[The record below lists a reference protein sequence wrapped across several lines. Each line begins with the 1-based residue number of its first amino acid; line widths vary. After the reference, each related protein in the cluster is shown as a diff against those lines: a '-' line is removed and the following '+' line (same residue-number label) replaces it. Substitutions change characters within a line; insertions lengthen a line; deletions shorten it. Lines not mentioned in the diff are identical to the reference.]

1 MALVY
6 RSLLLQ
12 HLPCPS
18 VTPLLRNYPLKPL
31 KFSSQPFS
39 HRCRQSPASSSSSSA
54 RCCSSSSSMESPPEG
69 YRRNVGVCLM
79 NPSKK
84 IFAASRLDI
93 PSAWQM
99 PQGGIDEGEDPRVAV
114 MRELKEETGVHSAEI
129 IAEAPHWI
137 TYDFPPDVR
146 EKLKVRWGSDWKGQA
161 QKWFLL
167 KFTGKDEE
175 INLLGDGTEQPE
187 FGEWSWVSPD
197 QLVELAVD
205 FKKPVYKEVMSAF
218 ASHLHSHF
226 SVRLKMIL
234 SLEGQLGRIGRDSKS
249 LAKRVE
255 GLENVRVRRA
265 FASGVVSTA
274 VGDDGSL
281 WVWGRSKRGQLGL
294 GKGIVEA
301 LVPSKVEALCQ
312 EHIVKVSLGWGHVL
326 ALSADGKVFGW
337 GYVADG
343 RVGNVGL
350 PLEASPLDSLAS
362 GYGEEAAEKK
372 VAEAMRKESNMPIAW
387 EPRLVEEL
395 RGVKVE
401 DIACGSDHSL
411 VLCRDGTLLSSGS
424 NVYGQ
429 LGRRNK
435 QDLGMSPVDI
445 TGSPVSVAA
454 GLGHSLAICNVES
467 DSSNTRRVVSS
478 WGWNRSQQLG
488 RGKPE
493 ELPREVE
500 GFDGETPASVSA
512 GRVHSLCVT
521 EKGEA
526 WVWGCGRSGRLGL
539 GSSVDEP
546 EPMLLEDVEGCVL
559 QAVAGFDH
567 SLILVSDCV

>member
-1 MALVY
+1 MVRLWSIAK
-6 RSLLLQ
+6 
-12 HLPCPS
+12 
-18 VTPLLRNYPLKPL
+18 LRIG
-31 KFSSQPFS
+31 KFSTF
-39 HRCRQSPASSSSSSA
+39 
-54 RCCSSSSSMESPPEG
+54 G
-69 YRRNVGVCLM
+69 IRRWFTT
-79 NPSKK
+79 
-84 IFAASRLDI
+84 I
-93 PSAWQM
+93 
-99 PQGGIDEGEDPRVAV
+99 GGERSTKV
-114 MRELKEETGVHSAEI
+114 MS
-129 IAEAPHWI
+129 
-137 TYDFPPDVR
+137 F
-146 EKLKVRWGSDWKGQA
+146 
-161 QKWFLL
+161 
-167 KFTGKDEE
+167 
-175 INLLGDGTEQPE
+175 GDGSHGALGLPSTGMGLDAYEPTQVHDLP
-187 FGEWSWVSPD
+187 SDVSFISAGHYHS
-197 QLVELAVD
+197 LAVT
-205 FKKPVYKEVMSAF
+205 
-218 ASHLHSHF
+218 
-226 SVRLKMIL
+226 SVGEIWAWGRNEE
-234 SLEGQLGRIGRDSKS
+234 SQLGRIGRDSNS
-249 LAKRVE
+249 RSVAKRVE
-255 GLENVRVRRA
+255 GLENVKVRGA

-274 VGDDGSL
+274 IGDDGSL

-294 GKGIVEA
+294 GEGIVEA
-301 LVPSKVEALCQ
+301 LVPSKVEALGQ

-343 RVGNVGL
+343 RVGNVGV

-362 GYGEEAAEKK
+362 GYGDEEAAEKK
-372 VAEAMRKESNMPIAW
+372 VAEAMRKENNMPIAW

-429 LGRRNK
+429 LGRRSNE
-435 QDLGMSPVDI
+435 DLTMSPVDV

-467 DSSNTRRVVSS
+467 GSNTRRVVSS
-478 WGWNRSQQLG
+478 WGWNRSKQLG

-500 GFDGETPASVSA
+500 GLDGETPASVSA

-526 WVWGCGRSGRLGL
+526 WVWGCGKSGRLGL
-539 GSSVDEP
+539 GSSYDEP

-567 SLILVSDCV
+567 SLILVSDCVD

>member
-1 MALVY
+1 MVRLWSIAKLSNFGRRRWFTTIVGE
-6 RSLLLQ
+6 RS
-12 HLPCPS
+12 
-18 VTPLLRNYPLKPL
+18 
-31 KFSSQPFS
+31 
-39 HRCRQSPASSSSSSA
+39 
-54 RCCSSSSSMESPPEG
+54 
-69 YRRNVGVCLM
+69 
-79 NPSKK
+79 SK
-84 IFAASRLDI
+84 
-93 PSAWQM
+93 
-99 PQGGIDEGEDPRVAV
+99 V
-114 MRELKEETGVHSAEI
+114 MS
-129 IAEAPHWI
+129 
-137 TYDFPPDVR
+137 F
-146 EKLKVRWGSDWKGQA
+146 
-161 QKWFLL
+161 
-167 KFTGKDEE
+167 
-175 INLLGDGTEQPE
+175 GDGSHGALGLPGTGMGLDAYEPTQ
-187 FGEWSWVSPD
+187 VSDMPSD
-197 QLVELAVD
+197 VSFISAGHYHSLAVTSNG
-205 FKKPVYKEVMSAF
+205 EIWAWG
-218 ASHLHSHF
+218 
-226 SVRLKMIL
+226 RNE
-234 SLEGQLGRIGRDSKS
+234 EGQLGRIGRDSKS

-429 LGRRNK
+429 LGRRCK
-435 QDLGMSPVDI
+435 QELGMLPVDI
-445 TGSPVSVAA
+445 TGSPVSIAA

-478 WGWNRSQQLG
+478 WGWNRSKQLG

-500 GFDGETPASVSA
+500 GLDEETPASVSA

-526 WVWGCGRSGRLGL
+526 WVWGCGKSGRLGL